1 MLFYDFFS
9 LNACSSKFENVNPL
23 GRSFVEFEDA
33 DPLKLRLKPTFP
45 TNQEISNLISSAD
58 LVPIIPITLPL
69 TRTSNSA
76 NNNAV
81 NGINPRF
88 KDEAFN
94 DVLIFENRPVV
105 SDFLTILG
113 PSGAALTVWAL
124 AQGNWIWGY
133 TLIDNKGFGDVRVW
147 QLLLYPNDFA
157 MIKNAKT
164 NTCLNAYGNGIIHYP
179 CDASN
184 HAQMWKLI
192 PMSNIAVQ
200 IKI

>member
-1 MLFYDFFS
+1 M
-9 LNACSSKFENVNPL
+9 

-45 TNQEISNLISSAD
+45 TNQEIPNLISSAD
-58 LVPIIPITLPL
+58 LIPIIPITPPL

-94 DVLIFENRPVV
+94 DVLIFENRPAV

-124 AQGNWIWGY
+124 AQGNCI
-133 TLIDNKGFGDVRVW
+133 LDLAMLEFGNFCFI
-147 QLLLYPNDFA
+147 LA
-157 MIKNAKT
+157 MQATTHK
-164 NTCLNAYGNGIIHYP
+164 CGNL
-179 CDASN
+179 S
-184 HAQMWKLI
+184 L
-192 PMSNIAVQ
+192 
-200 IKI
+200 